1 MSPHHGESVHPAET
15 TGLEDSAVR
24 SLDQRRREMG
34 EQLKAQLDE
43 LRLMPNEERECSERH
58 PFQQIH
64 SSGLHEAG
72 HAVLAVVLGRKLKS
86 VTVVR
91 DMDGDGLLLRT
102 KSDQTPTGIVEEIL
116 IAYAGRAAADELYGL
131 PTPGN
136 HDQDKINDLND
147 KLPPQLTRVTPED
160 AGKEVIATL
169 KTLRLAVEDLA
180 VALVT
185 HGTLA
190 GKDAEPLIMKHL
202 SLPAA
207 QLAIEELREHI
218 ANLAARKKPVFALGW
233 GKDGCDDVDEVANF
247 YGHDQ
252 GLYCVRADSSID
264 SRKVL
269 QTIEDWL
276 NGHVNARHLYLGMH
290 GTESELRPETE
301 DTGAR
306 ITYCELA
313 ARIKKNFCEKGGCGS
328 MTVFLGACQS
338 EHAASIWKSF
348 EDLPVRLLIAFSGDE
363 DVEVVR
369 EALGTVLQQ
378 WDLLLPGKTEAPKA
392 IDYLD
397 EDVEALQKQF
407 PNIRIF
413 YKHDRTAELSVVPEG
428 KSDELGTQLERR
440 GRVGKSGLLLEAVR
454 TVEESSSEC
463 QTAIEEKEPNERT
476 KVAVQMMV
484 SRPAKSK
491 SKRKRR

>member
-15 TGLEDSAVR
+15 TGLEDSVVR

-34 EQLKAQLDE
+34 EQLNAQLDK

-116 IAYAGRAAADELYGL
+116 IAHAGCTVADELYGL

-147 KLPPQLTRVTPED
+147 KLPPLLTRVTLED

-190 GKDAEPLIMKHL
+190 GKDAELLILKYL

-252 GLYCVRADSSID
+252 GLYCVRADSFID

-269 QTIEDWL
+269 QTIVDWL

-290 GTESELRPETE
+290 GTESELRPDKK

-306 ITYCELA
+306 ITYRELA
-313 ARIKKNFCEKGGCGS
+313 ARIKENFCEKAGS

-407 PNIRIF
+407 PTIRIF
-413 YKHDRTAELSVVPEG
+413 YKHDRSAELSEVPEG
-428 KSDELGTQLERR
+428 KADELGTQLERR
-440 GRVGKSGLLLEAVR
+440 GRVRKRGLLLEAVR
-454 TVEESSSEC
+454 AVEESSSER
-463 QTAIEEKEPNERT
+463 QTAIEEKEPRERT

>member
-1 MSPHHGESVHPAET
+1 
-15 TGLEDSAVR
+15 LEP
-24 SLDQRRREMG
+24 RRRELG
-34 EQLKAQLDE
+34 ERLKVQLDE
-43 LRLMPNEERECSERH
+43 WRLTRNEEREWPGPH
-58 PFQQIH
+58 PFQPIH

-72 HAVLAVVLGRKLKS
+72 HAVFAVVLGRKLKS
-86 VTVVR
+86 VTVMR
-91 DMDGDGLLLRT
+91 DADGDGLLLRT
-102 KSDQTPTGIVEEIL
+102 KSEHTPTAIIEEIL
-116 IAYAGRAAADELYGL
+116 IAYAGCAAADELYGL

-136 HDQDKINDLND
+136 HDQDKINDLNG
-147 KLPPQLTRVTPED
+147 KLPAILTRVTPED
-160 AGKEVIATL
+160 AEEKVVENL

-180 VALVT
+180 VALLT

-202 SLPAA
+202 SSPAA
-207 QLAIEELREHI
+207 QRAIKELKEHI
-218 ANLAARKKPVFALGW
+218 ANLAARKKPVLALGW
-233 GKDGCDDVDEVANF
+233 GRDGCDDVDQVVNF

-252 GLYCVRADSSID
+252 GLYCVCADSSTD
-264 SRKVL
+264 SRAVL

-276 NGHVNARHLYLGMH
+276 NGHVNARQLYLGMH
-290 GTESELRPETE
+290 GTKTELRPERE

-306 ITYCELA
+306 ITYRELA
-313 ARIKKNFCEKGGCGS
+313 ARIRENFCKKAGS

-338 EHAASIWKSF
+338 AHAACIWKSF

-378 WDLLLPGKTEAPKA
+378 WDLLLPGKREAPKA
-392 IDYLD
+392 TDFLD

-407 PNIRIF
+407 PSIRIF
-413 YKHDRTAELSVVPEG
+413 YKHDHTAELSQLPEG
-428 KSDELGTQLERR
+428 GAEELGTQLERR
-440 GRVGKSGLLLEAVR
+440 GRVGKRGLLLEAVR
-454 TVEESSSEC
+454 AVEQSSSER
-463 QTAIEEKEPNERT
+463 QAEIEEKEPKERT
-476 KVAVQMMV
+476 RVAVQTMG